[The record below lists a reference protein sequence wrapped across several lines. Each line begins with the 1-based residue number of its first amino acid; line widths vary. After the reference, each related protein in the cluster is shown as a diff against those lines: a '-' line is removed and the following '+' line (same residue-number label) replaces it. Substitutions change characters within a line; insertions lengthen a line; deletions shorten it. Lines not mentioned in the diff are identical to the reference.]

1 MAVHLARQNGWE
13 VEGRL
18 VFLKRVRCRTVVR
31 FFVSGRGCALLRK
44 ISCWC
49 VCLIFWLR
57 EGLIVRCEVRN
68 LLGRCANPCESLCL
82 APPHAAAVSQCR
94 KFVLLLLH
102 ECRFCFFECDVAQ
115 VSGLLV
121 SLPGRGSARTF
132 GCGEEAM
139 FLLGQLV

>member
-1 MAVHLARQNGWE
+1 MQDSGQILCEWPGLCIAAQNILL
-13 VEGRL
+13 VRL
-18 VFLKRVRCRTVVR
+18 PF
-31 FFVSGRGCALLRK
+31 
-44 ISCWC
+44 
-49 VCLIFWLR
+49 FWLR

-102 ECRFCFFECDVAQ
+102 ECRFCFFECNVAQ

-132 GCGEEAM
+132 GLRRRGDVFVGTACVRRRSSK
-139 FLLGQLV
+139 LCCWDVW